1 MYFCIPVGR
10 QVRSWTIFEIY
21 TVRLFY
27 WLASSMHLASTFS
40 GLAWTFNIPIH
51 ERKVTYR
58 SIARVESSMCWY
70 INPCF
75 QDGTHD
81 LYDVMLWCKY
91 KSSIIVLCNITWALI
106 RACWWYKGKWK
117 GSIQTI
123 IKPASLSVHRL
134 HSGSTT
140 VDHISMMLLV
150 LSPFP
155 PPHICICIYVFQF
168 SIVCFMFLHEQSTN
182 HISLKN

>member
-1 MYFCIPVGR
+1 MYFCIPGGR
-10 QVRSWTIFEIY
+10 QVRTWTVFDIY

-27 WLASSMHLASTFS
+27 W
-40 GLAWTFNIPIH
+40 
-51 ERKVTYR
+51 KVTYR
-58 SIARVESSMCWY
+58 SIARVKSSMCWY

-123 IKPASLSVHRL
+123 KKSIKPASLSVHRL

-155 PPHICICIYVFQF
+155 PPHICISVLKQHCV
-168 SIVCFMFLHEQSTN
+168 VCLCFCMNNQRTTSPLRIRHIHVDVIQS
-182 HISLKN
+182 HSLCRMRFG